1 MPDFMEMYKS
11 QRKWLFYLLA
21 IYVIGWGFTPYQSVF
36 LGLILGTSFSFFNL
50 WLMAKKS
57 KDFDTA
63 IARGKKIRSLG
74 STSRMAAA
82 AIAVLIGLKY
92 PEYFHTLSLVLGL
105 MTVYIVIPIHYFFQS
120 FNAHK

>member
-11 QRKWLFYLLA
+11 QKKWLFYLLSF
-21 IYVIGWGFTPYQSVF
+21 YVIGWGFTSYQSIF

-57 KDFDTA
+57 KDFDKA

-74 STSRMAAA
+74 STSRMATA
-82 AIAVLIGLKY
+82 AIAMLIGLKY
-92 PEYFHTLSLVLGL
+92 PENFNLISLVVGL

-120 FNAHK
+120 LKPHK